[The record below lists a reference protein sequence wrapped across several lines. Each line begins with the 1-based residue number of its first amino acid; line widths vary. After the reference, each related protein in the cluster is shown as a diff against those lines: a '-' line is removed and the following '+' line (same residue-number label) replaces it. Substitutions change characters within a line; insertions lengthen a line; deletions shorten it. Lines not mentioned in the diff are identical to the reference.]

1 MFKALARERIDV
13 SMVNT
18 SEVKISVLVP
28 RKYGEVAVRVLHEE
42 FIDLQGDLG

>member
-1 MFKALARERIDV
+1 MI
-13 SMVNT
+13 NT

-42 FIDLQGDLG
+42 FIDLREDIAR